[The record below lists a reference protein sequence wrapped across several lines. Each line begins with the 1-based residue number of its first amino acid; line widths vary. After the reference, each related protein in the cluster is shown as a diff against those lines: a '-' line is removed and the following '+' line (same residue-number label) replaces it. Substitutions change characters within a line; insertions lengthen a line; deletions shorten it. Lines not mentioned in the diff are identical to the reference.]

1 MKANWHRYSFQ
12 PTRQKRVTNPEPP
25 APLAHSALKGSVHMN
40 NLLVRCLV
48 VTLMSRVGSCLA
60 GDLAF
65 LENKG
70 TRCGFRSYC
79 I

>member
-1 MKANWHRYSFQ
+1 M
-12 PTRQKRVTNPEPP
+12 TNPEPF
-25 APLAHSALKGSVHMN
+25 APLAHFALIGPAHMYN
-40 NLLVRCLV
+40 SLIRCLV
-48 VTLMSRVGSCLA
+48 VFLMSRVGSCLA

-65 LENKG
+65 LEDKG